1 MTKQE
6 HVAAVDKLHQEHAS
20 ALEQVGVK
28 AREEAEKKIQEA
40 KVCTYI
46 YIYIYQCI
54 SDNLLPSL
62 GTVEA
67 RASKGD

>member
-20 ALEQVGVK
+20 ALGQAGVK
-28 AREEAEKKIQEA
+28 AREEAEKKIQEV

-46 YIYIYQCI
+46 SMYI
-54 SDNLLPSL
+54 
-62 GTVEA
+62 
-67 RASKGD
+67 